1 MAKKNDYSPR
11 PKKLRRSVEFSTLLP
26 AIIDNVMAAP
36 TGSLVA
42 FETCGGRTKTEV
54 HVGYIWRIDGTH
66 VYLWDETRG
75 WAFGFDLSREEK
87 PVVKLVDSSQ
97 VTHG

>member
-1 MAKKNDYSPR
+1 MPKNATYTAR
-11 PKKLRRSVEFSTLLP
+11 PKKLRRNVEFSTLP
-26 AIIDNVMAAP
+26 SAIVDNVMAAP

-42 FETCGGRTKTEV
+42 FETGGGRTKTEV

-87 PVVKLVDSSQ
+87 PVVRLVDSSQ

>member
-1 MAKKNDYSPR
+1 MAKTHTPR
-11 PKKLRRSVEFSTLLP
+11 PKKLRRSVDFSALPP
-26 AIIDNVMAAP
+26 AIVDNVMAAP

-42 FETCGGRTKTEV
+42 FETGGGRAKTEV
-54 HVGYIWRIDGTH
+54 CVGYIWRIEGTF
-66 VYLWDETRG
+66 VTLWNETRG
-75 WAFGFDLSREEK
+75 GWQFSFDLKNEEK